1 MKNDALFVRLDSFRD
16 RCRDALDFTR
26 TVIQFSKLER
36 VEIGGTK
43 GKANGKEWEGMGW
56 WEAWNSS
63 FHMQFTHLHRMIF
76 LPASVASFIDPFGQQ
91 VLSDCVVAISQEFMK
106 CVETFK
112 AVSYDIMDVG
122 EIQFEHDYFKFRMTV
137 KDLDRRLG
145 SLLASAFDD
154 LDTISMR
161 IKLFDI
167 FEGLL
172 ERPIIQAELEKKHKM
187 LLHQVEQDLTA
198 VETGFVEA
206 KDKVDQCY
214 DDAPIF
220 SNLPPAA
227 GAIYWARC
235 SRHRINDPMN
245 KLAFYNLA
253 LRETPE
259 EFREVKKQHQTL
271 DKMLQDYELQRYQT
285 WEQTSV
291 EAAQEKLKM
300 RLLRRQEKS
309 GLLKVNFDPA
319 LVRLLRE
326 VRFFLIF
333 DIEVPDAAKTMFS
346 KVATYRQWVAQLDH
360 IVGMYNAVLTE
371 LLPVEEPLLEDRIA
385 KMDQV
390 LSPGLTELKWKSEDK
405 IPEFIENTMRVV
417 SDVSG
422 VVEIMKG
429 NLGRR
434 C

>member
-1 MKNDALFVRLDSFRD
+1 
-16 RCRDALDFTR
+16 
-26 TVIQFSKLER
+26 
-36 VEIGGTK
+36 
-43 GKANGKEWEGMGW
+43 
-56 WEAWNSS
+56 
-63 FHMQFTHLHRMIF
+63 
-76 LPASVASFIDPFGQQ
+76 
-91 VLSDCVVAISQEFMK
+91 MK
-106 CVETFK
+106 CVDTFK
-112 AVSYDIMDVG
+112 SVSYDIMDVG
-122 EIQFEHDYFKFRMTV
+122 EVQFEHDYFKFRMTV

-161 IKLFDI
+161 VKLFDI

-271 DKMLQDYELQRYQT
+271 DKMLQEYELQRYQT

-291 EAAQEKLKM
+291 EAAKEKLKM

-333 DIEVPDAAKTMFS
+333 DIEVPPAALEMFS
-346 KVATYRQWVAQLDH
+346 RVATYRQWVAQLDH

-429 NLGRR
+429 PSALGWTNICQHSYRYSLDAHSFLLLVMLS
-434 C
+434 CSVIQTN

>member
-1 MKNDALFVRLDSFRD
+1 MDASRPGRNPSTK
-16 RCRDALDFTR
+16 CRAF
-26 TVIQFSKLER
+26 F
-36 VEIGGTK
+36 
-43 GKANGKEWEGMGW
+43 
-56 WEAWNSS
+56 
-63 FHMQFTHLHRMIF
+63 FFIF
-76 LPASVASFIDPFGQQ
+76 LDPGCSGQ
-91 VLSDCVVAISQEFMK
+91 VLSDCVVAIREEFMK
-106 CVETFK
+106 CVDTFK
-112 AVSYDIMDVG
+112 SVSYDIMDVG
-122 EIQFEHDYFKFRMTV
+122 EVQFEHDYFKFRMTV

-187 LLHQVEQDLTA
+187 LLHQVEQDLTS

-271 DKMLQDYELQRYQT
+271 DKMLQEYELQRYQT

-291 EAAQEKLKM
+291 EAAKEKLKM

-333 DIEVPDAAKTMFS
+333 DIEVPPAALEMFS
-346 KVATYRQWVAQLDH
+346 RVATYRQWVAQLDH

-371 LLPVEEPLLEDRIA
+371 LLPVEEPFLEDRIA

-429 NLGRR
+429 PSALGWINICQHSYGYFLDAHSFLLLVMLSCSVIQTNYCNIEILKHPR
-434 C
+434 

>member
-1 MKNDALFVRLDSFRD
+1 
-16 RCRDALDFTR
+16 
-26 TVIQFSKLER
+26 
-36 VEIGGTK
+36 
-43 GKANGKEWEGMGW
+43 
-56 WEAWNSS
+56 
-63 FHMQFTHLHRMIF
+63 
-76 LPASVASFIDPFGQQ
+76 
-91 VLSDCVVAISQEFMK
+91 
-106 CVETFK
+106 
-112 AVSYDIMDVG
+112 
-122 EIQFEHDYFKFRMTV
+122 
-137 KDLDRRLG
+137 
-145 SLLASAFDD
+145 
-154 LDTISMR
+154 
-161 IKLFDI
+161 
-167 FEGLL
+167 
-172 ERPIIQAELEKKHKM
+172 
-187 LLHQVEQDLTA
+187 
-198 VETGFVEA
+198 
-206 KDKVDQCY
+206 
-214 DDAPIF
+214 
-220 SNLPPAA
+220 
-227 GAIYWARC
+227 
-235 SRHRINDPMN
+235 MN